1 MYSSIITSVFFT
13 SWIIERIYYY
23 KTTHN
28 ILNETTPGL
37 LKLNVPLYNNTD
49 ISSYV
54 PIDHELMPKNS
65 TSETEVEEDP
75 NIL

>member
-13 SWIIERIYYY
+13 SWLIERIYYY
-23 KTTHN
+23 KTKHN
-28 ILNETTPGL
+28 NINETTPGL

-49 ISSYV
+49 ISQYV
-54 PIDHELMPKNS
+54 PVEPEKHKKNS
-65 TSETEVEEDP
+65 TSGTEVDEDP

>member
-23 KTTHN
+23 KTKHN
-28 ILNETTPGL
+28 NANETTPGL

-54 PIDHELMPKNS
+54 PIEPEKIPKNS
-65 TSETEVEEDP
+65 TSGTEVDEDP
-75 NIL
+75 SAI